1 LTVDFTF
8 SDAEQQFRD
17 EIRKLLADQLP
28 ADYADRAFLEEI
40 PEEERAAL
48 ATKMTKALADR
59 KWLAMAWP
67 GEHGG
72 IDAGHVQQMLY
83 KEETAYASMPSG
95 STMGVD
101 WVGPAIMLFGTDEQ
115 KAKYLP
121 NIVGGIDQ
129 WCTLYSEP
137 GAGSDLASLQTR
149 AVRDGDDWIIN
160 GSKIWT
166 SGGHFSNMGWLAART
181 DQDAPK
187 HRGISTFVL
196 EMDSPGIEV
205 RPLVNMAGEHHF
217 NQVFVEDVRIAGEN
231 LVAVENR
238 GWYQVATA
246 LDYERSGVAAYA
258 GGKRSLERLVGVAK
272 EDDSLLNNS
281 PAARFE
287 LADRWVELQVGY
299 NVAYRIP
306 FLQAQGQIP
315 NHEASVSKLY
325 GSELTQRIARTGLHL
340 LGMSGQV
347 MPGSPHAKLGGA
359 IAKTYLSSVSSTVAA
374 GTSEVQRNIIAQRG
388 LGLPRG

>member
-1 LTVDFTF
+1 MDFTF
-8 SDAEQQFRD
+8 NESEQKFRE
-17 EIRKLLADQLP
+17 EIRSFLAAQLP
-28 ADYADRAFLEEI
+28 GDWADRAFLGEVPAAEQA
-40 PEEERAAL
+40 ELAKKLTAAL
-48 ATKMTKALADR
+48 ADK

-83 KEETAYASMPSG
+83 KEETAYAEMPSG

-101 WVGPAIMLFGTDEQ
+101 WVGPAIMLFGNDEQ
-115 KAKYLP
+115 KEKYLP
-121 NIVGGIDQ
+121 NIVNGIDQ

-149 AVRDGDDWIIN
+149 AVRDGDEYVIN

-166 SGGHFSNMGWLAART
+166 SGGHFSNKGWLAART
-181 DQDAPK
+181 DPDAPK

-196 EMDSPGIEV
+196 DMDMPGIEV
-205 RPLVNMAGEHHF
+205 RPLVNMADEHVF
-217 NQVFVEDVRIAGEN
+217 NEVFFEDVRIPATN
-231 LVAVENR
+231 LVGVENR

-258 GGKRSLERLVGVAK
+258 GGKRNLERLVGAAK
-272 EDDSLLNNS
+272 EDESLLRRNPN
-281 PAARFE
+281 ARYE

-325 GSELTQRIARTGLHL
+325 GSELTQRIARTGIQM
-340 LGMSGQV
+340 LGMGGQIL
-347 MPGSPHAKLGGA
+347 PGSPWSKLGGA
-359 IAKTYLSSVSSTVAA
+359 IAKTYLTSVSSTVAA

>member
-1 LTVDFTF
+1 MDFHF
-8 SDAEQQFRD
+8 NEAEEQFRS
-17 EIRKLLADQLP
+17 EL
-28 ADYADRAFLEEI
+28 RAFLANQLPTDWSDRSFLGEVS
-40 PEEERAAL
+40 EEEQEAL
-48 ATKMTKALADR
+48 SKKITAALADR

-67 GEHGG
+67 DEFGG
-72 IDAGHVQQMLY
+72 INAGHVQQMLY
-83 KEETAYASMPSG
+83 KEETAYTAMPSG

-101 WVGPAIMLFGTDEQ
+101 WVGPAIMLFGNDEQ

-121 NIVGGIDQ
+121 NIVNGIDQ

-149 AVRDGDDWIIN
+149 AVRDGDEYVIN

-166 SGGHFSNMGWLAART
+166 SGGHTSNMGWLAART
-181 DQDAPK
+181 DSSAPK
-187 HRGISTFVL
+187 HRGITTFVL
-196 EMDSPGIEV
+196 DMDTPGIEV
-205 RPLVNMAGEHHF
+205 RPLVNMADEHNF
-217 NQVFVEDVRIAGEN
+217 NEIFFDDVRIPASN
-231 LVAVENR
+231 LVGVENR

-258 GGKRSLERLVGVAK
+258 GGKRNLERLVGAAK
-272 EDDSLLNNS
+272 DDEALLQKNPS
-281 PAARFE
+281 SRYE

-306 FLQAQGQIP
+306 FLQAQDQIP
-315 NHEASVSKLY
+315 NHEASISKLY
-325 GSELTQRIARTGLHL
+325 GSELNQRIARTGIQM
-340 LGMSGQV
+340 LGMGGQILDN
-347 MPGSPHAKLGGA
+347 SPWSKLGGA
-359 IAKTYLSSVSSTVAA
+359 IAKTYLTSASATIAA

>member
-1 LTVDFTF
+1 MDFKF
-8 SDAEQQFRD
+8 NAAEQQFRD
-17 EIRKLLADQLP
+17 EMRALLAEQLP
-28 ADYADRAFLEEI
+28 GDYADRAFLEEVS
-40 PEEERAAL
+40 EEERAAL
-48 ATKMTKALADR
+48 AEKMTKALADR

-67 GEHGG
+67 EEFGG
-72 IDAGHVQQMLY
+72 LDAGHVQQMLY
-83 KEETAYASMPSG
+83 KEEVAYNAMPSG

-149 AVRDGDDWIIN
+149 AVRDGDEWVIN

-181 DQDAPK
+181 DPDAPK

-196 EMDSPGIEV
+196 DMDSPGIEV
-205 RPLVNMAGEHHF
+205 RPLVNTAGEHHF
-217 NQVFVEDVRIAGEN
+217 NEVFFEDVRIPGDN
-231 LVAVENR
+231 LVGVENR

-258 GGKRSLERLVGVAK
+258 GGKRNLERLVDVAK
-272 EDDSLLNNS
+272 EDRSLLTNN
-281 PAARFE
+281 PTARYE

-340 LGMSGQV
+340 LGMQGQV

-359 IAKTYLSSVSSTVAA
+359 FARTYLSSVSSTVAA

>member
-1 LTVDFTF
+1 MDFNF
-8 SDAEQQFRD
+8 SESEQKFRT
-17 EIRKLLADQLP
+17 EIQSFLAAQLP
-28 ADYADRAFLEEI
+28 DDWADRAFLGEVSAEEQ
-40 PEEERAAL
+40 EEL
-48 ATKMTKALADR
+48 AKKLTSALADK

-72 IDAGHVQQMLY
+72 IDAAHVQQMLY
-83 KEETAYASMPSG
+83 KEETAYAQMPSG

-101 WVGPAIMLFGTDEQ
+101 WVGPAVMLFGTDEQ
-115 KAKYLP
+115 KEQYLP
-121 NIVGGIDQ
+121 NIVNGVDQ

-149 AVRDGDDWIIN
+149 AVRDGDEYIIN

-181 DQDAPK
+181 DPDAPK
-187 HRGISTFVL
+187 HRGISTFVI

-205 RPLVNMAGEHHF
+205 RPLVNMADEHVF
-217 NQVFVEDVRIAGEN
+217 NEVFFEDVRIPAEN
-231 LVAVENR
+231 LVGVENR

-258 GGKRSLERLVGVAK
+258 GGKRNLERLVSAAK
-272 EDDSLLNNS
+272 EDETMLKRNPN
-281 PAARFE
+281 ARYE

-299 NVAYRIP
+299 SVAYRIP
-306 FLQAQGQIP
+306 FLQAQDQIP

-325 GSELTQRIARTGLHL
+325 GSELTQRIARTGIQM
-340 LGMSGQV
+340 LGMGGQIL
-347 MPGSPHAKLGGA
+347 PGSPWSKLGGA
-359 IAKTYLSSVSSTVAA
+359 IAKTYLTSVSSTIAA

>member
-1 LTVDFTF
+1 VIVDFKF
-8 SDAEQQFRD
+8 NEAEQQFRD
-17 EIRKLLADQLP
+17 EMRALLSEQLP
-28 ADYADRAFLEEI
+28 ADYADRAFLEDVSED
-40 PEEERAAL
+40 ERAAL
-48 ATKMTKALADR
+48 AVKMTNALADR

-67 GEHGG
+67 EEHGG
-72 IDAGHVQQMLY
+72 IGAGHVQQMLY
-83 KEETAYASMPSG
+83 KEEVAYNSMPSG

-101 WVGPAIMLFGTDEQ
+101 WVGPAIMLFGTEEQ
-115 KAKYLP
+115 KARYLP
-121 NIVGGIDQ
+121 NIVGGVDQ

-149 AVRDGDDWIIN
+149 AVRDGDEWVIN

-181 DQDAPK
+181 DPDAPK
-187 HRGISTFVL
+187 HRGISTFVMD
-196 EMDSPGIEV
+196 MDSPGIEV
-205 RPLVNMAGEHHF
+205 RPLVNMAGEHSF
-217 NQVFVEDVRIAGEN
+217 NEVFFEDVRIPGEN
-231 LVAVENR
+231 LVGVENR

-246 LDYERSGVAAYA
+246 LDYERSGVGAYA
-258 GGKRSLERLVGVAK
+258 GGKRNLERLVGVAK
-272 EDDSLLNNS
+272 EDSSLMNNN
-281 PAARFE
+281 PTARYE

-340 LGMSGQV
+340 LGMQGQV

-359 IAKTYLSSVSSTVAA
+359 IAKTYLTSVSSTVAA